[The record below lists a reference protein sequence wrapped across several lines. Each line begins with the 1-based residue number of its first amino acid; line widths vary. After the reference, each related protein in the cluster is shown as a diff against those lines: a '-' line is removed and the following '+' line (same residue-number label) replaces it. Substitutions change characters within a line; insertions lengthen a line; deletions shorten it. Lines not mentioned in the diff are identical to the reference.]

1 VGEGVTGVG
10 VEVGSAGVNVCVGVD
25 ESAGGLQPV
34 SNTSRMMMRVMV
46 FDMGGIIKAKG
57 EGRKDKG
64 ERMKEQTC
72 ESAIGKDY
80 AGGCSRHRIGVLCV

>member
-1 VGEGVTGVG
+1 
-10 VEVGSAGVNVCVGVD
+10 
-25 ESAGGLQPV
+25 
-34 SNTSRMMMRVMV
+34 MV